1 MNEFNR
7 HDLEAVLRNDL
18 ASFIQRSF
26 QTIVPAADYQDNWH
40 IEAIAWHLQQ
50 CLDGQIKRLIIT
62 LTFLK
67 VCCRSLKKDPMI
79 SHPAMEFLLT
89 S

>member
-40 IEAIAWHLQQ
+40 IDAIAWHLQQ
-50 CLDGQIKRLIIT
+50 CIDG
-62 LTFLK
+62 
-67 VCCRSLKKDPMI
+67 
-79 SHPAMEFLLT
+79 
-89 S
+89 